1 MHSFHIYRY
10 DPDAD
15 EKPRMQVIEL
25 EVDAGDRMLL
35 DVLTRL
41 KAIDPSLSF
50 RRSCREGVTF
60 QCDRGD
66 TTRPTR
72 PFSVTQGS
80 VQCFCSASAVTPGQ
94 IRCRNRACEGR
105 YPRGGTGSVCRS

>member
-15 EKPRMQVIEL
+15 EKPRMQVIEV
-25 EVDAGDRMLL
+25 EVGHADRMLL

-50 RRSCREGVTF
+50 GAPAAKE
-60 QCDRGD
+60 
-66 TTRPTR
+66 
-72 PFSVTQGS
+72 
-80 VQCFCSASAVTPGQ
+80 SAVRTP
-94 IRCRNRACEGR
+94 
-105 YPRGGTGSVCRS
+105 